1 MSAEIEGIASNRRE
15 RRVPPG
21 PRGYPFIGVLPKLA
35 SNPARYCTEAMLE
48 FNDLVRLNVGF
59 AKIYL
64 VTQPDHIH
72 QVLVTDHENYWKGK
86 LFGRASFLFGN
97 GLVLNEGES
106 WRRQR
111 RLMQPAFAHRRIASL
126 IPLMSEV
133 VDQRLAGWEEAR
145 AAAKPI
151 EVGKEMMSLTLRII
165 SKTMFSLSLGDGELD
180 VMAKAFNTALEHMTL
195 RMFTYSLPEWT
206 PLPGQRECQ
215 EAVATLERMTYRVIR
230 ERRQSGEQMDDLLG
244 MLLSARD
251 ETGEGM
257 SDLEIRN
264 EVMTTM
270 FGGYEATADALTWTW
285 YLLDRNPEV
294 DARMREEMAR
304 VTGGRT
310 PGFEELTQLTYTSQ
324 VAEEAMRLFP
334 PFWFWTRTSHA
345 DGEIGGYF
353 VPGGSLI
360 LLCPYATHRHPA
372 YWQEPEA
379 FRPERFAADAPPRPR
394 DAYYP
399 FGTGQR
405 VCIGRHLAMLE
416 MQLIL
421 SMVAQRFRPRLAPGH
436 PVVPKAGTS
445 LRARDGMWMIPET
458 A

>member
-1 MSAEIEGIASNRRE
+1 MSAEIEGVVSKRHE
-15 RRVPPG
+15 RRIPPG
-21 PRGYPFIGVLPKLA
+21 PRGYPLIGVLPKLA
-35 SNPARYCTEAMLE
+35 RDPARYCTEAMLE

-59 AKIYL
+59 ASIYL

-133 VDQRLAGWEEAR
+133 VDQRLAVWEAAR
-145 AAAKPI
+145 TDRRPLDI
-151 EVGKEMMSLTLRII
+151 GKEMMSLTLRII
-165 SKTMFSLSLGDGELD
+165 SKTMFSLSLGDEELD
-180 VMAKAFNTALEHMTL
+180 VMAKAFNAALEHMTL
-195 RMFTYSLPEWT
+195 RMFTYSLPEWV
-206 PLPGQRECQ
+206 PLPGQHECQ
-215 EAVATLERMTYRVIR
+215 EAVKTLEAMTYRVMR

-257 SDLEIRN
+257 TDLEIRN
-264 EVMTTM
+264 EVMTTL
-270 FGGYEATADALTWTW
+270 FGGYEATADALTWAW
-285 YLLDRNPEV
+285 YLLDQHPEV
-294 DARMREEMAR
+294 DARMREEVAR
-304 VTGGRT
+304 ATGGRV
-310 PGFEELTQLTYTSQ
+310 PGFEELTQLTYTAQ
-324 VAEEAMRLFP
+324 VAEESMRLFP
-334 PFWFWTRTSHA
+334 PFWFWTRTSHE

-360 LLCPYATHRHPA
+360 LLCPYATHRNPA
-372 YWQEPEA
+372 YWEEPEA
-379 FRPERFAADAPPRPR
+379 FRPERFAVEVPARPR
-394 DAYYP
+394 DAYFP

-421 SMVAQRFRPRLAPGH
+421 SMVAQRFRPRLVPGH
-436 PVVPKAGTS
+436 PVVMRAGTS
-445 LRARDGMWMIPET
+445 LRTRDGILMTPDPV
-458 A
+458 